1 MKNKN
6 AQTHNKGKTMKL
18 ENEPTLGTIDDY
30 NNKENTKKR
39 KTIRLVILGLVLFAG
54 LLTYIKMTN
63 NTVSDYIG
71 TTDNPGI
78 NVTPN

>member
-1 MKNKN
+1 
-6 AQTHNKGKTMKL
+6 MKL
-18 ENEPTLGTIDDY
+18 NNEPTLRTIDDY
-30 NNKENTKKR
+30 NNKESSRKR

-54 LLTYIKMTN
+54 LLSYIKMTN

-71 TTDNPGI
+71 TPDNPGI